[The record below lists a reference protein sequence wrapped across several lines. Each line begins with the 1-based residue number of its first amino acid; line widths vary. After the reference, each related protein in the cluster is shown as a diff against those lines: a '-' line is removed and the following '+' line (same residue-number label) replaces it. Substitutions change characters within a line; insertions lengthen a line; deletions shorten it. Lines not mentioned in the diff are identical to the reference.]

1 MKSPSL
7 IFATSDNED
16 NNVEPV
22 GTDEQQ
28 EQGTI
33 DNSDE
38 TDDSDRYLMTVAVLH
53 QNKIMHVQL

>member
-38 TDDSDRYLMTVAVLH
+38 TDDSDRS
-53 QNKIMHVQL
+53 